1 MAWPLINASDDE
13 SDSVDDELGQ
23 PTLVVAARRG
33 DTAEVRRLVAEGED
47 VNQVNESGHTA
58 LMWASYDNH
67 LDIATVLLEHGADL
81 NMRRTSLA
89 SRQ

>member
-1 MAWPLINASDDE
+1 MVGLTPADMAWPLINASDDE
-13 SDSVDDELGQ
+13 SDS
-23 PTLVVAARRG
+23 
-33 DTAEVRRLVAEGED
+33 AEVRRLVAEGED